1 MEELEGWLLCAIDF
15 VLKCVVLLSQ
25 MFNSRT
31 CQLVLG
37 AGALQLVGLKTITA
51 KHLGW
56 YMECVG
62 VMYKRYTFIIQSL
75 WFQTKL
81 TNLMEAGRQGDELV
95 SSYNGYKLNS
105 HLTCFRRGFIA

>member
-1 MEELEGWLLCAIDF
+1 MVVELEGWLLCAIGF

-56 YMECVG
+56 YMEWVG
-62 VMYKRYTFIIQSL
+62 VMYKRYTLIIQ

-81 TNLMEAGRQGDELV
+81 TNYMETGRQTIL
-95 SSYNGYKLNS
+95 
-105 HLTCFRRGFIA
+105 FI